1 VLQLEI
7 QKQLDGFALDL
18 SLCAPTGRIIV
29 LFGASGAGKS
39 LTLAAI
45 AGLLTPDAGRIAI
58 DEHVLFDAQA
68 GINLPPQAR
77 RIGMVRQDLALFP
90 HLSAADNIAYGFDRG
105 SRQNKQARVNEL
117 LALVHLDGLGA
128 RKPGELSG
136 GQQQR
141 VALARALAIE
151 PTLLL
156 LDEPFSALDLATRVE
171 LRQEVKELQQR
182 LQTSMFFVTH
192 DLGEAVLLA
201 DEMAV
206 VENGRVL
213 QQATPNEILRA
224 PENARVAQIVGVK
237 NILPATVLERGRL
250 RVGQV
255 ELETDTG
262 AFSAGTPVKV
272 CLRAER
278 VMLVRPDAAQGR
290 ANILQ
295 GDLIG
300 EESDGDTVMLR
311 LRTQDGER
319 LKPAGDF
326 DLYIDTPVYVY
337 ERLGLARQRHWHVSL
352 KPNAI
357 HLVAE

>member
-1 VLQLEI
+1 MLQLEI

-18 SLCAPTGRIIV
+18 SLGAPTGKIIV

-58 DEHVLFDAQA
+58 GDRVLFDSAA
-68 GINLPPQAR
+68 RINLPPQAR

-90 HLSAADNIAYGFDRG
+90 HLSAAENIAYGLD
-105 SRQNKQARVNEL
+105 SRARRNRDARVNDL
-117 LALVHLDGLGA
+117 LTLVHLDGLGA
-128 RKPGELSG
+128 RKPAELSG

-151 PTLLL
+151 PSLLL

-171 LRQEVKELQQR
+171 LRRDVKEVQQR
-182 LQTSMFFVTH
+182 LQTSIFFVTH

-206 VENGRVL
+206 VEKGRIL
-213 QQATPNEILRA
+213 QQATPNKILRA
-224 PENARVAQIVGVK
+224 PVNARVAQIVGVK
-237 NILPATVLERGRL
+237 NILPATVVQAGRL

-255 ELETDTG
+255 ELEADTG
-262 AFSAGTPVKV
+262 AFAAGAQVQLCV
-272 CLRAER
+272 RSER
-278 VMLVRPDAAQGR
+278 VMLVRPDAAAGR
-290 ANILQ
+290 VNILA
-295 GDLIG
+295 GELID

-311 LRTQDGER
+311 LRTEGKR
-319 LKPAGDF
+319 LQPAQEF
-326 DLYIDTPVYVY
+326 DLYIDTPAYVY
-337 ERLGLARQRHWHVSL
+337 ERLGLARQRHWHVAL